1 MCGSEQDR
9 ARQLRTIWVRIKNT
23 QIVASHLTNLAKPT
37 GTNMNKKTINRSRTL
52 RAAVMLAVASGAAS
66 AASAQSASSS
76 NNPSNWYD
84 NYYYLGIA
92 GGQSTFQ
99 FHEQDIVSGRLSSGV
114 IGSGITSHDNKDSAF
129 RIFGGYQFNRFWA
142 LEAAYFDL
150 GSSKF
155 SSSIYPT
162 GTFNGEIK
170 VRGGSL
176 DLVGTLPLSDRFAI
190 LGRIG
195 GHYSRTQ
202 DAFNGTG
209 NASNVGGSP
218 STRKTDGK
226 VGAGLQY
233 AFSEG
238 FMMRL
243 EGDRYRV
250 ANAVG
255 GKGYVNT
262 AMLSL
267 VFPFD
272 RVRPPAPAPVAVAP
286 APAPYVAPTPPPPP
300 APVVAPTPPA
310 PPPPQLRRVTFSAES
325 LFGFDKSELR
335 PEGKRSLDA
344 LATELQTTRYD
355 NVRIIGHTDRL
366 GTPAYNQALSK
377 RRADAVR
384 DYLVTSGRVDPN
396 RISSSGVGEGSSVTK
411 PGDCKGNKANP
422 KLVACLQADRRVDV
436 EVTGM
441 R

>member
-1 MCGSEQDR
+1 
-9 ARQLRTIWVRIKNT
+9 
-23 QIVASHLTNLAKPT
+23 
-37 GTNMNKKTINRSRTL
+37 
-52 RAAVMLAVASGAAS
+52 
-66 AASAQSASSS
+66 
-76 NNPSNWYD
+76 
-84 NYYYLGIA
+84 
-92 GGQSTFQ
+92 
-99 FHEQDIVSGRLSSGV
+99 V

-176 DLVGTLPLSDRFAI
+176 DLVGTMPLGDRFAVI
-190 LGRIG
+190 ARLG

-202 DAFNGTG
+202 DSFNGTG
-209 NASNVGGSP
+209 NANFVGSSP

-226 VGAGLQY
+226 VGGGLQY
-233 AFSEG
+233 AFSPG

-243 EGDRYRV
+243 EGERYRV

-272 RVRPPAPAPVAVAP
+272 RARPPAPMPVAE
-286 APAPYVAPTPPPPP
+286 APAPYVAPPPP
-300 APVVAPTPPA
+300 APAPAPVYVAPAPQPA
-310 PPPPQLRRVTFSAES
+310 PPPPAMRRVTFSAES

-335 PEGKRSLDA
+335 PEGMRSLDV
-344 LATELQTTRYD
+344 LASELQSTRYD
-355 NVRIIGHTDRL
+355 SVRVVGHTDRL
-366 GTPAYNQALSK
+366 GTPAYNQKLSE
-377 RRADAVR
+377 RRAESVR
-384 DYLVTSGRVDPN
+384 AYLVTTGRVEAG
-396 RISSSGVGEGSSVTK
+396 RITSSGMGEETAVTK
-411 PGDCKGNKANP
+411 PEDCKGSKPTA
-422 KLVACLQADRRVDV
+422 KLIACLQPDRRVDV
-436 EVTGM
+436 EVTGS